1 MFHKYILFLFNSCI
15 VYNFIVSDSSD
26 SEEEFNDGYDD
37 ELMGDDE
44 DRERLAQMTEK
55 ERETEIFKRI
65 EAREI
70 MKTR

>member
-1 MFHKYILFLFNSCI
+1 MFNKSNI
-15 VYNFIVSDSSD
+15 FIVSDSSD

-65 EAREI
+65 EAREM

>member
-1 MFHKYILFLFNSCI
+1 MYYLQKYLHL
-15 VYNFIVSDSSD
+15 VYFIESDSSE

-44 DRERLAQMTEK
+44 DRERLALMTEK

>member
-1 MFHKYILFLFNSCI
+1 MLQVTKINKSYNLFI
-15 VYNFIVSDSSD
+15 FIVSESD
-26 SEEEFNDGYDD
+26 SEEFNDGYD
-37 ELMGDDE
+37 EQLMGDEE

-65 EAREI
+65 ESREI

>member
-1 MFHKYILFLFNSCI
+1 MFWFIFN
-15 VYNFIVSDSSD
+15 IVSDSSD

-65 EAREI
+65 EARET

>member
-1 MFHKYILFLFNSCI
+1 
-15 VYNFIVSDSSD
+15 
-26 SEEEFNDGYDD
+26 
-37 ELMGDDE
+37 MGDDE
-44 DRERLAQMTEK
+44 DRERLTQMTEK